1 MPNNP
6 EDKVEDYITGGVD
19 LTDYNR
25 IDLKTLD
32 LANSRLKKNIETTE
46 IQNFIQLIKH
56 LDGEN
61 KINNQNKDNER
72 EDIVQELV
80 KELNLDILHN
90 KRSAIYQEY
99 DSIVSKISY
108 ASRALKVLANNILK
122 PDNFTNDILL
132 ISGEDEEKDSDIAY
146 IIDEY
151 KNFMDYFKIDSLKI
165 KEIIS
170 TTLKYGIYFIEIV
183 DSETDLKVKK
193 ILTESNN
200 IKDSYE
206 TYHDKKFR
214 INLVGDFSD
223 EINISEDSN
232 NDSVIRD
239 KEEAKNLFYLRYHQ
253 PSKIIK
259 IADDITTYGYLELK
273 NVNDTKNIGNL
284 YHNIQLNTNPVSYD
298 DSEEVIDKL
307 IEKLEEKI
315 KNIIGKDN
323 IDISNSPELYQ
334 MLSKIIKTSKEK
346 KNDINIRYIPVDKM
360 QEFKVGNGIYGE
372 SIFKDSIFLAKIIIL
387 LQTSHVIARLNDSVE
402 KENIYFEV
410 GISRNAKDVINKIK
424 EAKNKKKISLDKFGS
439 IEEIPTQITNYQTTY
454 IPQKD
459 GKRFIEFD
467 NRPGSS
473 KASQYVE
480 DLKYFRDLFVANFN
494 IPPAFLGIE
503 ENLSSWNESLS
514 SQNVMFASDVLD
526 YQKSFA
532 TQFNEL
538 FAKLFKLIYEKTNDK
553 RNLDKYIQLLK
564 KIEIKFNPPLNLKM
578 KMESESINNAITLVD
593 QLVNQFG
600 PESREYFQQ
609 KYLGGLVNIAELN
622 KFVRSKAIRKKGET
636 SAEEPTGDTYGGGV
650 GF

>member
-61 KINNQNKDNER
+61 KINNQNKDNES

-284 YHNIQLNTNPVSYD
+284 YHNI
-298 DSEEVIDKL
+298 
-307 IEKLEEKI
+307 
-315 KNIIGKDN
+315 
-323 IDISNSPELYQ
+323 
-334 MLSKIIKTSKEK
+334 
-346 KNDINIRYIPVDKM
+346 
-360 QEFKVGNGIYGE
+360 
-372 SIFKDSIFLAKIIIL
+372 
-387 LQTSHVIARLNDSVE
+387 
-402 KENIYFEV
+402 
-410 GISRNAKDVINKIK
+410 
-424 EAKNKKKISLDKFGS
+424 
-439 IEEIPTQITNYQTTY
+439 
-454 IPQKD
+454 
-459 GKRFIEFD
+459 
-467 NRPGSS
+467 
-473 KASQYVE
+473 
-480 DLKYFRDLFVANFN
+480 
-494 IPPAFLGIE
+494 
-503 ENLSSWNESLS
+503 
-514 SQNVMFASDVLD
+514 
-526 YQKSFA
+526 
-532 TQFNEL
+532 
-538 FAKLFKLIYEKTNDK
+538 
-553 RNLDKYIQLLK
+553 
-564 KIEIKFNPPLNLKM
+564 
-578 KMESESINNAITLVD
+578 
-593 QLVNQFG
+593 
-600 PESREYFQQ
+600 
-609 KYLGGLVNIAELN
+609 
-622 KFVRSKAIRKKGET
+622 
-636 SAEEPTGDTYGGGV
+636 
-650 GF
+650 